1 MALITIIV
9 GRAAQFLIA
18 LATLRVATTLLS
30 PDEMGKVALVVTTTA
45 FFALLLINPVGM
57 FINRRLHAWQA
68 SGIARGYLFHYG
80 GYIAIVAILA
90 AVSLSLLVVSGLVEF
105 GIPTGWLIT
114 LVCGSVIF
122 NTINQTAIPSLNL
135 LGNSRRFVLLT
146 VATLIASFVAAVAIV
161 LAVEQTA
168 QYWLLG
174 LILGQALFA
183 LVGAREL
190 FDQLGRNGQATKLPL
205 LKRQHLTGLFAF
217 SWPVAA
223 AAGLGWVQ
231 AQGYR
236 YLMVDELGLVQVGL
250 FVAGYG
256 LSAGV
261 IAGFE
266 SVLTTYFQPRLYRDA
281 SGASPQQQTEAW
293 RRYAAAV
300 IPSLVLTVGLLI
312 VVAPDLTRIF
322 LGQQFQN
329 ASNFVIWGAL
339 AEAARALVS
348 VYSLFAHV
356 RMRTRWLIWPSLVGA
371 VSSIVACSVLI
382 PIFGAHGAGMG
393 LLSSGFLTVIIMNMV
408 FLGKIGGDVSLRV
421 ILRVGRIP
429 FFAVLII
436 WLLRECVPRDNW
448 FALIGVFGVI
458 SSIFLACQYILLRPN
473 FPDVN
478 RSS

>member
-146 VATLIASFVAAVAIV
+146 VATLIASFVTAVAIV

-190 FDQLGRNGQATKLPL
+190 LDQLGRNGQATKLPL

-236 YLMVDELGLVQVGL
+236 YLMVDELGLAQVGL

-256 LSAGV
+256 LSAGF

-266 SVLTTYFQPRLYRDA
+266 SVLTAYFQPRLYRDA
-281 SGASPQQQTEAW
+281 SGASPQEQMEAW

-300 IPSLVLTVGLLI
+300 IPSLVLTVGLL
-312 VVAPDLTRIF
+312 VVLAPDLTRLF

-329 ASNFVIWGAL
+329 AANFVIWGAL
-339 AEAARALVS
+339 AEATRALVS
-348 VYSLFAHV
+348 VYALIAHV
-356 RMRTRWLIWPSLVGA
+356 LMRTRWLIWPSLIGA
-371 VSSIVACSVLI
+371 IISIVVCSVLI
-382 PIFGAHGAGMG
+382 PIYGADGAGIG
-393 LLSSGFLTVIIMNMV
+393 LVTAGSITMLLMHLVLLEKVGAGVSPRKILVALALTPALLAIAMALRHWLPLSHWMLPIVTCIITGLMFIIAQFL
-408 FLGKIGGDVSLRV
+408 LLHKHLRDK
-421 ILRVGRIP
+421 L
-429 FFAVLII
+429 
-436 WLLRECVPRDNW
+436 
-448 FALIGVFGVI
+448 
-458 SSIFLACQYILLRPN
+458 
-473 FPDVN
+473 
-478 RSS
+478 